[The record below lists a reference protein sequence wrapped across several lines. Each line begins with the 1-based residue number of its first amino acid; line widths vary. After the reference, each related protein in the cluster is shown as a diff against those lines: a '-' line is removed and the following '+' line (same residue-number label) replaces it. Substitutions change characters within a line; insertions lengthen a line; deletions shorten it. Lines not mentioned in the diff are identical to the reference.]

1 MNLDSPH
8 NPNIINNPKYICHLT
23 KILIMKTITKLR
35 ILYPVWTVISIFSLL
50 YAPTLASESTLFK
63 VGQLGQIVVQVF
75 QIVIA
80 LLLYKLFMEIDK
92 EQSSLIVVFGLL
104 GVPFS
109 MMAII
114 MPEAMHLAEVFWGLW
129 LIPIGTLVIKSGM
142 FPKWIGY
149 LLYVGSLGYL
159 GATVSYF
166 LIGYV
171 PSFVDYFTMGEIVWV
186 IWITF
191 VGAKEVQN

>member
-1 MNLDSPH
+1 
-8 NPNIINNPKYICHLT
+8 
-23 KILIMKTITKLR
+23 
-35 ILYPVWTVISIFSLL
+35 VWTVISIFSLL

-63 VGQLGQIVVQVF
+63 VSQLGQIVVQVF

-80 LLLYKLFMEIDK
+80 LLLYKLFMESDK

-191 VGAKEVQN
+191 VGAKKVQN

>member
-1 MNLDSPH
+1 
-8 NPNIINNPKYICHLT
+8 
-23 KILIMKTITKLR
+23 MKTITKLR

-80 LLLYKLFMEIDK
+80 LLLYKLFMETDK

-171 PSFVDYFTMGEIVWV
+171 PSFVDYFTMGELVWV

>member
-1 MNLDSPH
+1 
-8 NPNIINNPKYICHLT
+8 
-23 KILIMKTITKLR
+23 MKTITKLR

-63 VGQLGQIVVQVF
+63 VSQLGQIVVQVF

-80 LLLYKLFMEIDK
+80 LLLYKLFMESDK

-191 VGAKEVQN
+191 VGAKKVQN

>member
-1 MNLDSPH
+1 
-8 NPNIINNPKYICHLT
+8 
-23 KILIMKTITKLR
+23 MKTITQLR

-171 PSFVDYFTMGEIVWV
+171 PSFVDYFTMGELVWV

>member
-1 MNLDSPH
+1 
-8 NPNIINNPKYICHLT
+8 
-23 KILIMKTITKLR
+23 MKTITKLR
-35 ILYPVWTVISIFSLL
+35 ILYPIWTVISIFSLL

-63 VGQLGQIVVQVF
+63 IGQLGQIIVQLF
-75 QIVIA
+75 QIAIA
-80 LLLYKLFMEIDK
+80 LLLYKLFMETDK
-92 EQSSLIVVFGLL
+92 EQASLIAIFGLL

-109 MMAII
+109 LMAILI
-114 MPEAMHLAEVFWGLW
+114 PDAIHLAEVFWGLW

-149 LLYVGSLGYL
+149 FLYLGSLGYF
-159 GATVSYF
+159 GATISFF

-171 PSFVDYFTMGEIVWV
+171 PSFVDYFTMGELVWV
-186 IWITF
+186 LWITF